1 MKYLLDTSVLL
12 ESLIS
17 KPKLSQRA
25 LNLLADD
32 SSELY
37 FSAASSWEIAIKTV
51 TRKLIL
57 PEPPSEFVIRAIDLM
72 ALRSLDITHSHAFA
86 LAALPNHHRDPFDRM
101 LIAQAQTEQLVL
113 LTTDRVFER
122 YKVDHV
128 FCGR

>member
-1 MKYLLDTSVLL
+1 MKCLLDTSVLL

-37 FSAASSWEIAIKTV
+37 FSAASSWEITIKTV

-101 LIAQAQTEQLVL
+101 LVAQAQTEQLVL

>member
-1 MKYLLDTSVLL
+1 MKYLVDTSVLL
-12 ESLIS
+12 QSLIA

-37 FSAASSWEIAIKTV
+37 FSAASSWEITIKTV

-72 ALRSLDITHSHAFA
+72 ALRSLDITHSQAFA
-86 LAALPNHHRDPFDRM
+86 LGALPNHHRDPFDRM
-101 LIAQAQTEQLVL
+101 LAAQSIEEDVPLISRDPMFQAYGVE
-113 LTTDRVFER
+113 RVW
-122 YKVDHV
+122 
-128 FCGR
+128 